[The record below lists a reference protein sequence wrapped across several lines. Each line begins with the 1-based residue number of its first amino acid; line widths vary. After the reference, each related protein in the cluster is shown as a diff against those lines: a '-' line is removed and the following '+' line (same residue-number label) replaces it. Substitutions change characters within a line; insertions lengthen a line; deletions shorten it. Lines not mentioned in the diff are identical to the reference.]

1 MVVTTYNRTPDQR
14 ERKMTLFKV
23 LAVILSAI
31 IIIVMYLIPTS
42 NDSLEG
48 VFTAGNIT
56 QSTRESLVGKLTTLL
71 GWSLI
76 IIWAIICYLA
86 WL

>member
-1 MVVTTYNRTPDQR
+1 
-14 ERKMTLFKV
+14 MTLFKV
-23 LAVILSAI
+23 LAAVLSVI
-31 IIIVMYLIPTS
+31 IILVMYLIPTS

-56 QSTRESLVGKLTTLL
+56 QSTRESLVGKLTLL

-76 IIWAIICYLA
+76 IIWAIVCYLA